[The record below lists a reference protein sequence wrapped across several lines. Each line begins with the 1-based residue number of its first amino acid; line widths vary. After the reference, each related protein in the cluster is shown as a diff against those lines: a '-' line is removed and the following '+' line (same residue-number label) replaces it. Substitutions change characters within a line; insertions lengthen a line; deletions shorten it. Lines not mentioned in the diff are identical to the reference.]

1 MSASSPSASA
11 PPSKGQV
18 FVKRLISTVGL
29 WGFVTVAIIVAK
41 APMFFILLGVL
52 GILSAVEYGR
62 MDRTLP
68 KPWKL
73 GLPAIT
79 ALWFAVTFTL
89 SLQNGGPWHPLV
101 DLGFF
106 AAVTFAAFLPALF
119 RPLEGRATLWA
130 IVYSIAGFVYVPWLS
145 SFMTRVIFLPGMRED
160 GTLPG
165 VPYLIFLVAATKFTD
180 IGAYVVGS
188 LIGKHKM
195 IPHVSPGKTW
205 EGMIGALLG
214 ALGAGMAVYF
224 LCREQMTLLTPG
236 SAAVLCLVMSM
247 VCVVGDL
254 AESIVKRCLG
264 AKDSGSFLPGI
275 GGALDLI
282 DSLLFTGPL
291 FYLYLVYVS

>member
-29 WGFVTVAIIVAK
+29 WGFVTVAIMVAK

-62 MDRTLP
+62 MDSTLP
-68 KPWKL
+68 RPWKL
-73 GLPAIT
+73 GLPAVT

-130 IVYSIAGFVYVPWLS
+130 VVYSIAGFVYVPWLS

-160 GTLPG
+160 
-165 VPYLIFLVAATKFTD
+165 
-180 IGAYVVGS
+180 
-188 LIGKHKM
+188 
-195 IPHVSPGKTW
+195 
-205 EGMIGALLG
+205 GMIGALLG